1 MFFDF
6 QNSKIYFMFK
16 SLLQKI
22 QFKKS
27 NNSPAE
33 KSISSLAPKILAEAR
48 DIARVE
54 PYLTAIKNAL
64 DENAI
69 TNIAITGAYGSGKST
84 IIKTFQH
91 LNPEYK
97 YLNISLASFNDFNDN
112 DDLERLLEVSI
123 LQQIFYHV
131 KPTDIP
137 DSRFKRI
144 VNNTTGK
151 IWLIATGLALWIS
164 SIFILFK
171 FDYINKINPNN
182 WKLGLNNID
191 WLALLVF
198 GVFFTG
204 IGFFSKTLVRLFS
217 NSKINKFNIQGE
229 VELGDNIDKSVFNE
243 HLEEILYF
251 FERTKYNVIVIE
263 DLDRFENTDI
273 FTKLRELN
281 ILLNNS
287 NSIQSERNGEKINFV
302 YAIKDDMFKDKN
314 ERVKFFEYII
324 PVIPFINPSN
334 ADEQLSKL
342 IKEAN
347 LQGVL
352 SQEFTSDVITFID
365 DIDMRLLINIFHEF
379 VLYREA
385 LNPEFVTKPEELF
398 AIITYK
404 NLYPNDFMKLHR
416 REGML
421 YQFINNKGQYINEL
435 IKKNDLQIVDKEK
448 QIDNIEEES
457 ELSIHELRAV
467 YINKIQSKIP
477 DAVSINIDGNKKFF
491 ELAKDENF
499 EKLLELENNKVNY
512 NYYNHYYNSEYRLQ
526 ARVINFSFAD
536 IENEVNSNF
545 TYSEREQLILD
556 KTNDKKEILKA
567 EIAKLK
573 SRKQEIKSWDVKQI
587 FEEIDI
593 NPYLDEFSGSPLMRN
608 LLLNGYLNEN
618 YNDYISLFHEVNLT
632 KEDFLFE
639 KKIKSGEHLAF
650 DYQLSNIETLLNK
663 IPEKYFKW
671 DGILNFHLLDFLGN
685 NRGKYKNLYDKII
698 ELLSNEKENSIEFI
712 DAYIYR
718 ENIPIEIFMQ
728 SICKSWAGLIDYLYN
743 SNYTEEKINYYL
755 ELLIKFVPTD
765 DITKFQEK
773 VFLKDLIDEKPYFLS
788 MIKNTSENNYYNKI
802 TSLFK
807 SLDIKFDTINP
818 STDETKDLFNYV
830 YENHHYQINEDNL
843 ELMIIEYSTDIEL
856 ADLRKA
862 NYNSILKSKCNPLII
877 NIEGNI
883 NDYVKYVFLKLEANS
898 DEPEESFISLLNN
911 ISLNK
916 NLKLEIINKCNFRIT
931 SLSDITDSEIKTA
944 LIQSNKIIPN
954 WENVIEYYIDCDSSL
969 EKPLINFLN
978 DEKNYNELSKEKMN
992 KDGDFEYAEFR
1003 KKILLCNDLSDE
1015 SYKKLLESSIYIRD
1029 ELAFENLSIE
1039 KVKYLVEKILTL
1051 SVKNYELLMN
1061 EFPNEHIELIAKY
1074 QDKFIKDFD
1083 NYILEEKDI
1092 ILLLGLFK
1100 IDDKTK
1106 IEIIKKLDVDSI
1118 INNKDIA
1125 KIVCAFLANSFY
1137 VPLEYQVLEGI
1148 FKNTTSSENRIKLLN
1163 IQFDKLSIEEISNL
1177 IKTLPYPYSD
1187 VGVSRKRP
1195 TIPNNEHNSI
1205 FVKNLSNKGLISSFE
1220 IKREEI
1226 KIVANY

>member
-1 MFFDF
+1 ML
-6 QNSKIYFMFK
+6 SP
-16 SLLQKI
+16 LLKKF
-22 QFKKS
+22 QFKKR
-27 NNSPAE
+27 NENPTK
-33 KSISSLAPKILAEAR
+33 KSISSLAPKILTEEK

-97 YLNISLASFNDFNDN
+97 YLNISLASFNDSNDN

-342 IKEAN
+342 IKEAK
-347 LQGVL
+347 LEGLL
-352 SQEFTSDVITFID
+352 STEFIGDVITFID

-379 VLYREA
+379 VLYRNI
-385 LNPEFVTKPEELF
+385 LNPEFITGFEELF

-404 NLYPNDFMKLHR
+404 NLYPNDFMKLHK

-421 YQFINNKGQYINEL
+421 YQFINSKNEYIAEL
-435 IKKNDLQIVDKEK
+435 IKKLNIQIKTKEQDIK
-448 QIDNIEEES
+448 NIENQS
-457 ELSIHELRAV
+457 DLSVKELRTV
-467 YINKIQSKIP
+467 YINAIQEKIP
-477 DAVSINIDGNKKFF
+477 DAVSLSINGNKRFF
-491 ELAKDENF
+491 ELLEDEYF
-499 EKLLELENNKVNY
+499 YELLEKTTLNY
-512 NYYNHYYNSEYRLQ
+512 NYYNYYYNSEYRLLTN
-526 ARVINFSFAD
+526 VIDFSFSD
-536 IENEVNSNF
+536 IEKIVNTDF
-545 TYSEREQLILD
+545 TYLEREQFILN
-556 KTNDKKEILKA
+556 KNNNEIQNIKL
-567 EIAKLK
+567 EIEKLRL
-573 SRKQEIKSWDVKQI
+573 RKHEIKSWDIMQI
-587 FEEIDI
+587 FEEIEI
-593 NPYLDEFSGSPLMRN
+593 TPYLNGFSGSSLMRN
-608 LLLNGYLNEN
+608 LLLNGYINEN

-639 KKIKSGEHLAF
+639 KKVKSGEHLAF
-650 DYQLSNIETLLNK
+650 DYRLTNIEALLNK
-663 IPEKYFKW
+663 IPEKYFKR
-671 DGILNFHLLDFLGN
+671 DVILNFDLLDFLGKN
-685 NRGKYKNLYDKII
+685 YEKYQTLYNIVI
-698 ELLSNEKENSIEFI
+698 HVLSNEKEKSIEFI
-712 DAYIYR
+712 DGYIYR
-718 ENIPIEIFMQ
+718 ENASLAVFIQ
-728 SICKSWAGLIDYLYN
+728 SICKIWGGMIDYLGIK
-743 SNYTEEKINYYL
+743 SNYIEEKENYYL
-755 ELLIKFVPTD
+755 ELLIKFATIE
-765 DITKFQEK
+765 DIIEFQNK
-773 VFLKDLIDEKPYFLS
+773 DMLKDMIQEKPYFLS
-788 MIKNTSENNYYNKI
+788 LIKNTEINYFGKI

-807 SLDIKFDTINP
+807 KLNIEFDILNPVTDDTR
-818 STDETKDLFNYV
+818 ELFKYV
-830 YENHHYQINEDNL
+830 YENHHYQINQKN
-843 ELMIIEYSTDIEL
+843 IEL
-856 ADLRKA
+856 FISEFSGGIELENLNMA
-862 NYNSILKSKCNPLII
+862 NYHTII
-877 NIEGNI
+877 NSNCEYLIDNVEGNI
-883 NDYVKYVFLKLEANS
+883 NTYVKNVFLKLNENTG
-898 DEPEESFISLLNN
+898 EPEETFVSLLNN
-911 ISLNK
+911 IGLSQ
-916 NLKLEIINKCNFRIT
+916 NLKQEIIHKYDFKIFN
-931 SLSDITDSEIKTA
+931 LADIENTEIKTM
-944 LIQSNKIIPN
+944 LIESSKIIPD
-954 WENVIEYYIDCDSSL
+954 WGNVLDYYVDCDSKV
-969 EKPLINFLN
+969 EQPLINFLN
-978 DEKNYNELSKEKMN
+978 TDENYIEISKEKIN
-992 KDGDFEYAEFR
+992 EEGEFYTNFR
-1003 KKILLCNDLSDE
+1003 EKILLCNGLSDE
-1015 SYKKLLESSIYIRD
+1015 SYKTLLESIIHTRS
-1029 ELAFENLSIE
+1029 ELAFENLSLE
-1039 KVKYLVEKILTL
+1039 KVKYLVKKILTL
-1051 SVKNYELLMN
+1051 SEKNYDLLKST
-1061 EFPNEHIELIAKY
+1061 FPNEHIELIAKY
-1074 QDKFIKDFD
+1074 QDEFVLD
-1083 NYILEEKDI
+1083 LESYTLDEKDI

-1100 IDDKTK
+1100 INNTTK
-1106 IEIIKKLDVDSI
+1106 IEVIKKIETDKVLS
-1118 INNKDIA
+1118 NKDIA
-1125 KIVCAFLANSFY
+1125 TIVCTILSSSSY
-1137 VPLEYQVLEGI
+1137 VPLEYEFLEGI
-1148 FKNTTSSENRIKLLN
+1148 FKNTKSIENRIKLLN
-1163 IQFDKLSIEEISNL
+1163 IQFDNLSIEEICNL
-1177 IKTLPYPYSD
+1177 VRILPAPYSD
-1187 VGVSRKRP
+1187 VGISRKRP

>member
-1 MFFDF
+1 ML
-6 QNSKIYFMFK
+6 K
-16 SLLQKI
+16 SLLQKFQI
-22 QFKKS
+22 KKE
-27 NNSPAE
+27 NNSPVK
-33 KSISSLAPKILAEAR
+33 KSISSLAPKILTEEK
-48 DIARVE
+48 DIARVK

-97 YLNISLASFNDFNDN
+97 YLNISLASFNDSNSN

-144 VNNTTGK
+144 VNNTAGK

-171 FDYINKINPNN
+171 FDYIQKINPNN
-182 WKLGLNNID
+182 WKWGLNNID
-191 WLALLVF
+191 WLTLLVF
-198 GVFFTG
+198 GIFFTG

-287 NSIQSERNGEKINFV
+287 NSIKSERKGEKINFV

-421 YQFINNKGQYINEL
+421 YQFINNKREYIDEL
-435 IKKNDLQIVDKEK
+435 IKKIDLQIVNKEK
-448 QIDNIEEES
+448 KIDNIEEES

-499 EKLLELENNKVNY
+499 EKLLELESNKTSY
-512 NYYNHYYNSEYRLQ
+512 NCYNHYYNSEYRLQ
-526 ARVINFSFAD
+526 ARGIDFSFAD

-556 KTNDKKEILKA
+556 KTNDKKENLKT

-593 NPYLDEFSGSPLMRN
+593 NPHLNEFSGNPLMRN

-639 KKIKSGEHLAF
+639 KKVKSGEHLAF
-650 DYQLSNIETLLNK
+650 DYKLTNIETLLNK

-671 DGILNFHLLDFLGN
+671 DGILNFHLLDFLGKN
-685 NRGKYKNLYDKII
+685 YGKYKNLYGKII

-712 DAYIYR
+712 DAYVHR

-728 SICKSWAGLIDYLYN
+728 SICKSWEGLIDYLYN

-755 ELLIKFVPTD
+755 ELLIKFVPID
-765 DITKFQEK
+765 DITRFQEN
-773 VFLKDLIDEKPYFLS
+773 VILKDLIDEKPYFLS
-788 MIKNTSENNYYNKI
+788 MIKNTSENNYYSKI

-807 SLDIKFDTINP
+807 SLDIKFETIHP

-843 ELMIIEYSTDIEL
+843 ELMIVEYSTEIEL
-856 ADLRKA
+856 GDLKKA
-862 NYNSILKSKCNPLII
+862 NYNSILKSKCNPLIA

-916 NLKLEIINKCNFRIT
+916 NLKQEIINKCNFRIT
-931 SLSDITDSEIKTA
+931 SISDITDSEIKTA
-944 LIQSNKIIPN
+944 LIESNMIIPN
-954 WENVIEYYIDCDSSL
+954 WENVIEYYIDCDSNL

-978 DEKNYNELSKEKMN
+978 DEENYDELSKEKMN
-992 KDGDFEYAEFR
+992 KDGDFDYAEFR
-1003 KKILLCNDLSDE
+1003 KKILLRNDLSDE
-1015 SYKKLLESSIYIRD
+1015 SYRKLLERSIYTRD

-1074 QDKFIKDFD
+1074 QDEFIRDFD

-1125 KIVCAFLANSFY
+1125 KIVCVVLANSSY

-1148 FKNTTSSENRIKLLN
+1148 FKNTTSIENRIKLLN

-1195 TIPNNEHNSI
+1195 TIPNNEHNSM
-1205 FVKNLSNKGLISSFE
+1205 FVKNLRNKGLISSFE
-1220 IKREEI
+1220 IKKEEI